1 MAKIHLS
8 IQIYINVDVMSLYFF
23 TLSNLLCQDP
33 RWMEAKSRKRREPAN
48 LQPSQLPDVA
58 QLLQANSVQPPQLSG
73 PIMDDAPQTP
83 LRAVRQPQTPLT
95 TSKAA
100 PPTPSAN
107 VVMAP
112 VDASARAPA
121 AVVPSA
127 AAAPAPPPMRTRG
140 PAAARPA
147 TAPAPV
153 AHVAPP
159 VVAPPVVPVPAVAR
173 PPVAPVAPPVV
184 APPVVPVPAA
194 APVHEVGAAAPVHE
208 VGPVP
213 AADVPKCIICYDAL
227 RGNGHQVEALPC
239 SHVFHEDC
247 LNRWRSASAFQR
259 PRHHCPYR
267 CERSIVAVAGVV
279 DDDAAADADVREL
292 EAAMEVDDEA
302 AEAAVD
308 PAVDGAADEDAAVD
322 DAAVDELINESAVD
336 GAPVDPAEAAQS
348 EDPADLF
355 R

>member
-1 MAKIHLS
+1 M
-8 IQIYINVDVMSLYFF
+8 
-23 TLSNLLCQDP
+23 
-33 RWMEAKSRKRREPAN
+33 
-48 LQPSQLPDVA
+48 
-58 QLLQANSVQPPQLSG
+58 
-73 PIMDDAPQTP
+73 
-83 LRAVRQPQTPLT
+83 
-95 TSKAA
+95 
-100 PPTPSAN
+100 
-107 VVMAP
+107 
-112 VDASARAPA
+112 
-121 AVVPSA
+121 
-127 AAAPAPPPMRTRG
+127 
-140 PAAARPA
+140 
-147 TAPAPV
+147 
-153 AHVAPP
+153 
-159 VVAPPVVPVPAVAR
+159 VPVPAVAR
-173 PPVAPVAPPVV
+173 PPVAPVA
-184 APPVVPVPAA
+184 AAA

-213 AADVPKCIICYDAL
+213 AADAPKCIICYDAL
-227 RGNGHQVEALPC
+227 HGNGHQVEALPC

-336 GAPVDPAEAAQS
+336 GAPVDPAEVAQS

>member
-1 MAKIHLS
+1 M
-8 IQIYINVDVMSLYFF
+8 
-23 TLSNLLCQDP
+23 
-33 RWMEAKSRKRREPAN
+33 
-48 LQPSQLPDVA
+48 
-58 QLLQANSVQPPQLSG
+58 
-73 PIMDDAPQTP
+73 
-83 LRAVRQPQTPLT
+83 
-95 TSKAA
+95 
-100 PPTPSAN
+100 
-107 VVMAP
+107 
-112 VDASARAPA
+112 
-121 AVVPSA
+121 
-127 AAAPAPPPMRTRG
+127 
-140 PAAARPA
+140 
-147 TAPAPV
+147 
-153 AHVAPP
+153 
-159 VVAPPVVPVPAVAR
+159 VPVPAVAR
-173 PPVAPVAPPVV
+173 PPVAPVA
-184 APPVVPVPAA
+184 AAA

-213 AADVPKCIICYDAL
+213 AAGVASVRASANDVPKCIICYDAL
-227 RGNGHQVEALPC
+227 HGNGHQVEALPC

-267 CERSIVAVAGVV
+267 CERSMVTVAGFA

-336 GAPVDPAEAAQS
+336 GAPVDPAEVAQS
-348 EDPADLF
+348 ENPADLF